1 MNKIIELI
9 KNPLYLIV
17 FLNNRNLLNIS
28 DEKYLK
34 IRYRATFGKKLNLK
48 NPQTFNE
55 KLQWLKLYDRKPE
68 YTKMVDKYEVKKY
81 VEKLIGKEYI
91 IPTLGIYNTWE
102 EIKFDELPNE
112 FVIKCTH
119 DSGSVVICKNKDSF
133 NKNKARK
140 KIEKA
145 LKRNFYINGREW
157 PYKNVKPRIIIEK
170 YIEEMN
176 SNSVKDYKLFVFNG
190 KVKSS
195 FIATERDTGNPK
207 FTFFDKDKNF
217 MDIRQCGAENDPSLK
232 MPEQYDEM
240 VNIAEKLAKGTIQV
254 RVDFYIINNKIY
266 FGELTFFDTSG
277 FGKFDP
283 DKWDLAFGRMIKLPN
298 EKSEEN

>member
-81 VEKLIGKEYI
+81 VEKLVGKDYI

-102 EIKFDELPNE
+102 EIKFEELPNE

-195 FIATERDTGNPK
+195 FIVTERDTGNPK
-207 FTFFDKDKNF
+207 FTFFDKDKKF
-217 MDIRQCGAENDPSLK
+217 IDIKQCGAENDPSLE
-232 MPEQYDEM
+232 MPKQYDEM
-240 VNIAEKLAKGTIQV
+240 VKIAEKLAKATVQV

-266 FGELTFFDTSG
+266 FGELTFFDSSG
-277 FGKFDP
+277 FGKFEP
-283 DKWDLAFGRMIKLPN
+283 EEWDLKLGEMLELPN

>member
-195 FIATERDTGNPK
+195 FIVTERDTGNPK
-207 FTFFDKDKNF
+207 FTFFDKDKKF
-217 MDIRQCGAENDPSLK
+217 IDIKQCGAENDPSLE
-232 MPEQYDEM
+232 MPKQYDEM
-240 VNIAEKLAKGTIQV
+240 VKIAEKLAKATIQV

-266 FGELTFFDTSG
+266 FGELTFFDSSG
-277 FGKFDP
+277 FGKFEP
-283 DKWDLAFGRMIKLPN
+283 EEWDLKLGEMLELPN

>member
-102 EIKFDELPNE
+102 EIKFEELPNE

-195 FIATERDTGNPK
+195 FIVTERDTGNPK
-207 FTFFDKDKNF
+207 FTFFDKDKKF
-217 MDIRQCGAENDPSLK
+217 IDIKQCGAENDPSLE
-232 MPEQYDEM
+232 MPKQYDEM
-240 VNIAEKLAKGTIQV
+240 VKIAEKLAKATIQV

-266 FGELTFFDTSG
+266 FGELTFFDSSG
-277 FGKFDP
+277 FGKFEP
-283 DKWDLAFGRMIKLPN
+283 EEWDLKLGEMLELPN

>member
-81 VEKLIGKEYI
+81 VEKLVGKEYI

-102 EIKFDELPNE
+102 EIKFEELPNE

-195 FIATERDTGNPK
+195 FIVTERDTGNPK

-217 MDIRQCGAENDPSLK
+217 MDIKQSEAENDPSLK
-232 MPEQYDEM
+232 MPEQYNEM

-277 FGKFDP
+277 FGKFEP
-283 DKWDLAFGRMIKLPN
+283 EEWDLKLGEMLELPN